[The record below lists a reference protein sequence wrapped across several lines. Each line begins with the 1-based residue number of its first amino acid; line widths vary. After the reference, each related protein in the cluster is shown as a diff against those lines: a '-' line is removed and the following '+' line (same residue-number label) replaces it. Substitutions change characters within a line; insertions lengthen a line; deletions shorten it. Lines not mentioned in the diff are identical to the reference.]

1 LSARERRIL
10 RRAERATQA
19 APAANAALVA
29 VMQNSSAVAAAIS
42 SVNLI
47 MFRSFPRWLRH
58 SIFELHYNVEAYHWM
73 VGEVAGKSARSLHK
87 IIPAHC
93 TTMPHG
99 GFRSRRKTRIISQ
112 GLTLQDAGLPDQ
124 SLQGNFPAHGQ
135 PVDELALAEIKG
147 AIIAKLTLAI
157 GKDAGMATR
166 HDWYKAAA
174 LALRDR
180 IVHRWLVTDKAN
192 YDAGRKRVYY
202 LSLEFLIGRLFTDA
216 LNNMGLL
223 PVFEAALGDLGVA
236 LSDLRKCEPD
246 AALGNGGLGRL
257 AACFM
262 ESMATLAI
270 PAIGYGIRYDFG
282 LFRQIIAQGWQQE
295 YPDEWLGFGNPWEF
309 QRPEVVY
316 HVHFGGTIERV
327 TDAKGRD
334 YAIWHP
340 AETVQA
346 VAYDTPIVGW
356 RGQHVNALRLWSA
369 RSPDPLKLDVFN
381 TGDYLGASAEEARA
395 ESICKFLYPNDESPA
410 GRELRLRQEYFF
422 VSASLQDLVQ
432 RHLASDGQLRG
443 LASKAAVQL
452 NDTHPSLAVTEL
464 MRILVDLHNV
474 PWEEAWQV
482 TVATLSYTNHTLLP
496 EALETWPVELFERL
510 LPRHLDIIYRINV
523 AHLALA
529 DARCPGDVEFRASVS
544 LIDERSGRKVR
555 MGQLAFVGSH
565 RINGVSAMHS
575 DLMKETVFEDL
586 NHLYPGRI
594 TNKTNGIT
602 FRRWLMLAN
611 PKLTGLLREACGE
624 AVLDDPSQLGLL
636 ETRAS
641 DSAFQQQFRGVKH
654 HNKIVLA
661 RLIGERL
668 NIKLDPS
675 ALFDVQIK
683 RIHEYKR
690 QLLNIIEAVALY
702 LAIKDEP
709 QRDWV
714 PRVKIFAGKAA
725 ASYRYAKLIIKLIND
740 VAETVNDDPAIAGRL
755 KIAFLADYN
764 VSLAEVIIPAADLSE
779 QISTAGMEASG
790 TGNMKLALNGAL
802 TIGTLDGANLEI
814 RDHVGAENIAIFG
827 MEAMDVV
834 VRRKQGLDATEMI
847 RRSPVLS
854 RAIGAIESGMFS
866 PDDPGRFGSIAH
878 ALRHL
883 DHYMVSAD
891 FDAYFDAQ
899 RGIDA
904 RWQVV
909 PAWTRASILNV
920 ARMPWF
926 SSDRT
931 IREYAEDIWN
941 VPVRSTSPGNLQEAS
956 AQRGATR

>member
-1 LSARERRIL
+1 
-10 RRAERATQA
+10 
-19 APAANAALVA
+19 
-29 VMQNSSAVAAAIS
+29 
-42 SVNLI
+42 
-47 MFRSFPRWLRH
+47 
-58 SIFELHYNVEAYHWM
+58 
-73 VGEVAGKSARSLHK
+73 
-87 IIPAHC
+87 
-93 TTMPHG
+93 
-99 GFRSRRKTRIISQ
+99 
-112 GLTLQDAGLPDQ
+112 
-124 SLQGNFPAHGQ
+124 
-135 PVDELALAEIKG
+135 VDELALAEIKS
-147 AIIAKLTLAI
+147 AILAKLTLAI
-157 GKDAGMATR
+157 GKDAVMATR

-180 IVHRWLVTDKAN
+180 IVHRWLLSEKQS
-192 YDAGRKRVYY
+192 YDEGRKRVYY

-223 PVFEAALGDLGVA
+223 PLFDAALGDLGVG
-236 LSDLRKCEPD
+236 LSELRKCEPD

-282 LFRQIIAQGWQQE
+282 LFRQIISHGWQQE

-316 HVHFGGTIERV
+316 HVHFGGSVEPV
-327 TDAKGRD
+327 TDANGRVRS
-334 YAIWHP
+334 IWHP

-356 RGQHVNALRLWSA
+356 RGAHVNALRLWSA
-369 RSPDPLKLDVFN
+369 RAPDPLKLDVFN
-381 TGDYLGASAEEARA
+381 TGDYLGASAEQARA
-395 ESICKFLYPNDESPA
+395 ESICKFLYPNDESAA

-422 VSASLQDLVQ
+422 VAASLQDLIK
-432 RHLASDGQLRG
+432 RHLASEGQLRG
-443 LASKAAVQL
+443 LAQKAAVQL

-464 MRILVDLHNV
+464 MRILIDLHNF
-474 PWEEAWQV
+474 PWEEAWQITTAV
-482 TVATLSYTNHTLLP
+482 LSYTNHTLLP
-496 EALETWPVELFERL
+496 EALETWPLELFERM
-510 LPRHLDIIYRINV
+510 LPRHLDIIYRIND
-523 AHLALA
+523 AHLKLA
-529 DARCPGDVEFRASVS
+529 DACCPGDVDFRASVS
-544 LIDERSGRKVR
+544 LIDEKSGRRVR

-575 DLMKETVFEDL
+575 DLMKETVFHDL

-611 PKLTGLLREACGE
+611 PGLTSLLREVCGE
-624 AVLDDPSQLGLL
+624 AVLDDPSLL
-636 ETRAS
+636 ARLEPLAG
-641 DSAFQQQFRGVKH
+641 DNAFQQKFRAVKH
-654 HNKIVLA
+654 RNKIALA

-668 NIKLDPS
+668 GVQIDPG

-690 QLLNIIEAVALY
+690 QLLNLLETVALY
-702 LAIKDEP
+702 HAIKDNP

-740 VAETVNDDPAIAGRL
+740 VAEVVNNDPAIGGRL
-755 KIAFLADYN
+755 KVAFLADYN
-764 VSLAEVIIPAADLSE
+764 VSLAEIIIPAADLSE

-827 MEAMDVV
+827 MEALDVV
-834 VRRKQGLDATEMI
+834 VRRKQGLDATDVI
-847 RRSPVLS
+847 RRSPHLA
-854 RAIGAIESGMFS
+854 RAIAAIERGDFS
-866 PDDPGRFGSIAH
+866 PDDPSRFESVAH

-904 RWQVV
+904 RWQVI
-909 PAWTRASILNV
+909 PAWTRASIFNV

-941 VPVRSTSPGNLQEAS
+941 VPVQPTAQPSPARQAKG
-956 AQRGATR
+956 